1 MSYAPN
7 LPHLNHL
14 QSGFSLHAKNPFAD
28 KPLPDIHLQGYRL
41 RKIRIDDLETWYA
54 YLCLSEVS
62 KHMSWE
68 VKSPYDLQQ
77 FTQEQ
82 DWSKAQEQMK
92 LAITDTDDK
101 LVGTIGFHTIST
113 SNLSAEIAYDLS
125 PQSWGNGI
133 ISAACKHLTLWAHQ
147 EIGLVRVQACVLDTN
162 ERSLKVLKNCQFQ
175 QEGLLRRYKQVRG
188 HSRDYWMLSHIH
200 SEAKS
205 ILPNCDPK

>member
-1 MSYAPN
+1 MNYASN
-7 LPHLNHL
+7 LPHLTHL

-28 KPLPDIHLQGYRL
+28 KLLPEINCQGYRL
-41 RKIRIDDLETWYA
+41 RKICTADLGAWYN
-54 YLCLSEVS
+54 YLCLPEVA

-82 DWSKAQEQMK
+82 DWSNTQAQLK
-92 LAITDTDDK
+92 LAITNSDDK

-133 ISAACKHLTLWAHQ
+133 ISAACQSLTLWAHQ

-162 ERSLKVLKNCQFQ
+162 ERSLKVLKNCHFQ
-175 QEGLLRRYKQVRG
+175 QEGLLRKYKQVRG
-188 HSRDYWMLSHIH
+188 QSRDYWMLSHIY
-200 SEAKS
+200 SES
-205 ILPNCDPK
+205 MSPNREPQ